1 MKTAPTD
8 GGSDGRETAQ
18 SLKRFLSVILVQ
30 LSVLSVLVMQAVE
43 HSLR

>member
-1 MKTAPTD
+1 MKTAPTG
-8 GGSDGRETAQ
+8 GGSDGREAAQ